1 MRHILYISSI
11 KVLICSL
18 YRESRTVINTSA
30 KNKLNQRSYYKLTL
44 KVLHSAFKK
53 PTKFHTCL
61 KKNTGFIFSCK
72 FGFGIFRRY
81 QYSLVA
87 TISPTSIILMKQ
99 KPLIQLK
106 ELTITRLKVT
116 IPSADRLA
124 LIFCLT
130 VSAFLRSGNEM

>member
-61 KKNTGFIFSCK
+61 KKK
-72 FGFGIFRRY
+72 HW
-81 QYSLVA
+81 LH
-87 TISPTSIILMKQ
+87 
-99 KPLIQLK
+99 IQLQIRFRNFSK
-106 ELTITRLKVT
+106 
-116 IPSADRLA
+116 IPVFISRHDFPNIDHPNEAEAANSAQRINNHPIKSYNSLRRS
-124 LIFCLT
+124 IS
-130 VSAFLRSGNEM
+130 VNFLFDCFSFSPIRQ